1 MAEEGG
7 RGREIGG
14 ACLDFGVD
22 VCREDESEVK
32 GQTHTYK

>member
-1 MAEEGG
+1 MVEEGG

-22 VCREDESEVK
+22 VRREDESEVK
-32 GQTHTYK
+32 EQTHAYK